1 MTKLA
6 EMQTAPESVSELLER
21 LDAQREDLPKRLRQC
36 ADFTRRHLHLIAVS
50 TVSEMAQAADVAP
63 SVYMRFCQAVG
74 FTGYSQMQ
82 NLLRAR
88 FTDFRPDYDARLASL
103 SEGGAL
109 GTGRLLAD
117 FVEAGHKS
125 LLTLSNT
132 VTSDRLDRIA
142 RGMSEARVIHL
153 VGLRRAFAVV
163 SNMGY
168 LFEKMGV
175 PANVHFTSGMIES
188 HGAVLPGDVL
198 FAISFAPFSEE
209 TLRLAQSAA
218 DRGITVFGLTDSQSC
233 PLSQSASELL
243 LVREG
248 EVAGFR
254 GLSAANTLT
263 TALAVSVSALRHQ
276 S

>member
-21 LDAQREDLPKRLRQC
+21 LDAQMEDLPKRLRQC

-74 FTGYSQMQ
+74 FSGYSQMQ

-103 SEGGAL
+103 SEEGAL
-109 GTGRLLAD
+109 STGRLLAD
-117 FVEAGHKS
+117 FAEAGHKS

-142 RGMSEARVIHL
+142 KGMAEARVIHL
-153 VGLRRAFAVV
+153 MGLRRAFAVV

-175 PANVHFTSGMIES
+175 PANVHFTAGMIEG
-188 HGAVLPGDVL
+188 HGAVQPGDVL
-198 FAISFAPFSEE
+198 FAVSFSPFSEE
-209 TLRLAQSAA
+209 TLRLAQASA

-233 PLSQSASELL
+233 PLDKSASELL

-254 GLSAANTLT
+254 GLNAAFTLT
-263 TALAVSVSALRHQ
+263 TALAVSVSALRQ
-276 S
+276 RS